1 MKLVT
6 QAELAKVLKV
16 SKPYISK
23 LAKKGIFDNCFEG
36 KKLKL
41 DCAKKAYE
49 ENRKIFVRETKLEKA
64 KKEVIKKTPVEIKQD
79 KKVFNKKNIDEL
91 AELLL
96 DVEKP
101 ALKVQIIKE
110 YWAGK
115 LNELKFLKEKGKL
128 IDRYEVERQL
138 HEAGVLIAE
147 DIMNFSDK
155 NAYKLVNK
163 NEDEIRNIL
172 KEDLR
177 QLANEISEKLK
188 IKSKSEI

>member
-1 MKLVT
+1 MELVS
-6 QAELAKVLKV
+6 Q
-16 SKPYISK
+16 SK
-23 LAKKGIFDNCFEG
+23 LAKILGISRQAVNQLVHKGVFDNCFEG

-49 ENRKIFVRETKLEKA
+49 DNRKIFLRETKLEKV

-79 KKVFNKKNIDEL
+79 KEVFNNQNVDEL

-101 ALKVQIIKE
+101 ALKVAIIKE

-128 IDRYEVERQL
+128 IEKDEVEREYY
-138 HEAGVLIAE
+138 EAALITKE
-147 DIMNFSDK
+147 KFLNIPIRVSNE
-155 NAYKLVNK
+155 LVGK
-163 NEDEIRNIL
+163 TEFEIRQIL
-172 KEDLR
+172 E
-177 QLANEISEKLK
+177 NEIKEALLDLTRRLK
-188 IKSKSEI
+188 NG

>member
-6 QAELAKVLKV
+6 QAELARELNV

-23 LAKKGIFDNCFEG
+23 LVKKGVFDNCFEG

-49 ENRKIFVRETKLEKA
+49 ENRKIFLRETKLEKV
-64 KKEVIKKTPVEIKQD
+64 KKEVIKKTPAEIKQD
-79 KKVFNKKNIDEL
+79 DEVFNEKNLDEL

-128 IDRYEVERQL
+128 IEKDEVEREFYEVAL
-138 HEAGVLIAE
+138 MLKEKLLNIPMRVSNELAGK
-147 DIMNFSDK
+147 SDEFEIRQI
-155 NAYKLVNK
+155 L
-163 NEDEIRNIL
+163 EDEIRL
-172 KEDLR
+172 ALEDLSR
-177 QLANEISEKLK
+177 KLRDD
-188 IKSKSEI
+188 